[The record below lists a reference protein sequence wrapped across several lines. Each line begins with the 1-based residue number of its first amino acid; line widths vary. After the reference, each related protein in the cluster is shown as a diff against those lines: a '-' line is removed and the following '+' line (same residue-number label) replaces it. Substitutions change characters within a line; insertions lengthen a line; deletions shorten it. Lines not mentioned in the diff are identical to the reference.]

1 MKAAVMGYGT
11 VGKGVCDI
19 LTDPARDLRSKCGGT
34 EVTLAKVLDI
44 RDLSATPAAAYWT
57 KEIGDII
64 DDPQIGVVAETMGG
78 LHPAFEFCMRCL
90 ESGKNVVTSNKQLVA
105 EKGEILF
112 ETAKAHNVSFRF
124 GAAVCG
130 GVPVIR
136 TLFYGMAANQIESFS
151 GILNGT
157 TNFILTKMIR
167 EQITFDEAL
176 RQAQEKG
183 YAERDPSADVDG
195 PDACRKTAILA
206 SAAFGT
212 HVYPEEI
219 HTEGITGITME
230 DVSYADG
237 IGRCVKLLGRAQ
249 KLADGRIYAI
259 VSPALVKKSSM
270 LAAAEGVY
278 NAVRLTGDQVGD
290 LLFYGRG
297 AGREATASAVVADI
311 LDGVRLPG
319 FDGCYVWGKHAENRI
334 LPYEERA
341 LRLYVR
347 GYADDKAGAAAR
359 IRTLFDGAELLSGDF
374 APDNEIAFLTGTAKE
389 KELRALL
396 ARLEGFTVASVI
408 RTED

>member
-1 MKAAVMGYGT
+1 MGYGT

-34 EVTLAKVLDI
+34 EITLAKVLDI

-136 TLFYGMAANQIESFS
+136 TLFYGMAANRIESFS

-167 EQITFDEAL
+167 EQISFDEAL

-212 HVYPEEI
+212 HVYPE
-219 HTEGITGITME
+219 
-230 DVSYADG
+230 Y
-237 IGRCVKLLGRAQ
+237 R
-249 KLADGRIYAI
+249 
-259 VSPALVKKSSM
+259 P
-270 LAAAEGVY
+270 
-278 NAVRLTGDQVGD
+278 
-290 LLFYGRG
+290 
-297 AGREATASAVVADI
+297 
-311 LDGVRLPG
+311 
-319 FDGCYVWGKHAENRI
+319 
-334 LPYEERA
+334 
-341 LRLYVR
+341 
-347 GYADDKAGAAAR
+347 
-359 IRTLFDGAELLSGDF
+359 
-374 APDNEIAFLTGTAKE
+374 
-389 KELRALL
+389 
-396 ARLEGFTVASVI
+396 
-408 RTED
+408 